1 MILYE
6 YEGKELL
13 KKAGIT
19 VPTSLLCHSGLDP
32 ESMSKILKRVQDDIG
47 TPCVLKAQVLSGK
60 RADVGGIVMVDNP
73 GEIQSKLRELF
84 AKTING
90 EKVEK
95 VLVE

>member
-13 KKAGIT
+13 KKAGIV
-19 VPTSLLCHSGLDP
+19 VPKSLLVTEDSISSLQKDTFP
-32 ESMSKILKRVQDDIG
+32 

-60 RADVGGIVMVDNP
+60 RADVGGIVMVEESSD
-73 GEIQSKLRELF
+73 ISHQLSDLF
-84 AKTING
+84 KKTING

-95 VLVE
+95 INN